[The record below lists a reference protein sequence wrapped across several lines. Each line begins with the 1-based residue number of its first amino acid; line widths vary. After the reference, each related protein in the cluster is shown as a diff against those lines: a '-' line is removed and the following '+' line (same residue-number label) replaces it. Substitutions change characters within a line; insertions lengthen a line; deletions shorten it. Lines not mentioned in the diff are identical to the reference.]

1 MAGRPVPG
9 QGVPWA
15 AVRAVARVELRTRWR
30 SLVVVGLLAGL
41 VAGVVAAAAAVTTR
55 TATAYDR
62 LAAAS
67 HLDDGRVL
75 IFADSVR
82 PAEVERLPGVVK
94 SWRSSQVIAQVL
106 GAPVVRYVSVSS
118 GPPRDPDLFSPVVV
132 RGRAP
137 RDDAPLEVMVPEIA
151 ADEIGVHL
159 GDTVPVKLLTP
170 LEVTQFDVGFGE
182 PDGPRLDLTVVGVFR
197 TSRYWVGNGLGP
209 IVGSPAFRQAAAGS
223 FVGQDVM
230 VRLRHGRA
238 DAPAFAREVRRLD
251 RRAATGATG
260 REFGTLQSSLPTS
273 DGDPEEV
280 AARHT
285 LVDGLLVLL
294 VVALVGGL
302 LAVTQALARHHG
314 LGAADQE
321 LEAELGL
328 TRAERVLARLLP
340 ALAGALI
347 AGVLAAAGG
356 LAAGAVE
363 PLGPLKAYEPHP
375 GYLAAPLP
383 VALAAAAAVVT
394 FLLLSAV
401 TAARVV
407 RGPATATAGAGSLTP
422 LPRLGRRAPTLAGL
436 AFALRRPGGRAAVPV
451 RVTALVAVFGIAGV
465 VAVGTFAASL
475 DRLVDTPA
483 RYGWIADF
491 ATVDAKPRDTAA
503 IAADPRVAAV
513 TVGDGGSVRVDGIVT
528 TGVALR
534 RVSGAAPI
542 PVLSGR
548 LPRRPGE
555 IALGRVDQDR
565 MGVQVGDTVSLATVS
580 GADGTGGR
588 AGSRPLTVVGT
599 VLIPS
604 MNNERLGTGAIMA
617 RPDLRVGHRGQLNAN
632 ALVTVADARDVAP
645 LYGEL
650 AQRLE
655 MTPASVPGQVGNLA
669 ALGRL
674 PSVLAGFLA
683 LLALVVLA
691 HSLLLTTRRR
701 SPDLAVLRVLGL
713 SPRQVAAAVG
723 VMAGTLAVVGLL
735 LGPPLG
741 VAVGRVVWA
750 EVAANIGVAGDIAV
764 PWWLALV
771 VPAALLLTTAVAVL
785 PARRAARL
793 SPARVLRSE

>member
-9 QGVPWA
+9 HGVPWA

-30 SLVVVGLLAGL
+30 SMVVVGLLAGL
-41 VAGVVAAAAAVTTR
+41 VAGVVAAAAAVATR

-82 PAEVERLPGVVK
+82 PDEVERLPGVVK
-94 SWRSSQVIAQVL
+94 SWRSSQVIGQVL
-106 GAPVVRYVSVSS
+106 GAPVVQYVSVSS
-118 GPPRDPDLFSPVVV
+118 GPPRDPDLFSPVLVQ
-132 RGRAP
+132 GRAP
-137 RDDAPLEVMVPEIA
+137 RDDAPFEVMVPEILA
-151 ADEIGVHL
+151 HENGVHL
-159 GDTVPVKLLTP
+159 GEVVPVKLLTP
-170 LEVTQFDVGFGE
+170 LEVTQFGVGFGQ
-182 PDGPRLDLTVVGVFR
+182 PDGPKVDLTVVGIFR
-197 TSRYWVGNGLGP
+197 TSRYWVGNGVGP
-209 IVGSPAFRQAAAGS
+209 IVGSAALRQAAASS

-230 VRLRHGRA
+230 VRLRHGKA
-238 DAPAFAREVRRLD
+238 DAPAFARAVGRLD

-260 REFGTLQSSLPTS
+260 QEFGTLQSALPTS

-314 LGAADQE
+314 LGAADQQ

-340 ALAGALI
+340 ALVGAAI

-363 PLGPLKAYEPHP
+363 PLGPLKSYEPHP
-375 GYLAAPLP
+375 GYLAAPL
-383 VALAAAAAVVT
+383 VVGLAAAIAVVT
-394 FLLLSAV
+394 FLVLSAV

-407 RGPATATAGAGSLTP
+407 RGPATATVGAGSLTP
-422 LPRLGRRAPTLAGL
+422 LPRLGRRAPALAGL
-436 AFALRRPGGRAAVPV
+436 AFALRRPGGRSAVPV

-475 DRLVDTPA
+475 DRLVHTPA
-483 RYGWIADF
+483 RYGWVADF
-491 ATVDAKPRDTAA
+491 ATVDAKAQDTAA
-503 IAADPRVAAV
+503 IAADPRVTAV
-513 TVGDGGSVRVDGIVT
+513 TVGDGGSVRINDVVT

-534 RVSGAAPI
+534 RVSGRSPI
-542 PVLSGR
+542 PLLSGR
-548 LPRRPGE
+548 LPHRPGE
-555 IALGRVDQDR
+555 IALGRVDLDR
-565 MGVQVGDTVSLATVS
+565 MGAQVGDFVALATVS
-580 GADGTGGR
+580 GGEGAGSR
-588 AGSRPLTVVGT
+588 AGSRPLRVVGT
-599 VLIPS
+599 VVIPS
-604 MNNERLGTGAIMA
+604 ISDTPLGTGAIMT
-617 RPDLRVGHRGQLNAN
+617 RPDLRVGHRGQLNAD
-632 ALVTVADARDVAP
+632 ALVTVRTERDAAA

-650 AQRLE
+650 SQRLE
-655 MTPASVPGQVGNLA
+655 MTPSSVPGQVGNLA

-674 PSVLAGFLA
+674 PAVLAGFLA

-701 SPDLAVLRVLGL
+701 SPDLAVLRVLGM

-723 VMAGTLAVVGLL
+723 VMAGTLAVIGLL
-735 LGPPLG
+735 LGPLLG

-771 VPAALLLTTAVAVL
+771 VPAALLLTAAVAVL